1 MLRSGEEGGGDRD
14 GGGDRGTGRDR
25 VEMIGLEIAEK
36 MAEVGT
42 RVGESLVTVVM
53 TSENGLGEKGSLAVE
68 R

>member
-14 GGGDRGTGRDR
+14 GGGGRGTGRDH

-42 RVGESLVTVVM
+42 RVGESLVTVVR
-53 TSENGLGEKGSLAVE
+53 TSENGLGEKGGMAVE

>member
-14 GGGDRGTGRDR
+14 GGGGRGTGRDR

-53 TSENGLGEKGSLAVE
+53 TSENGLGEKGSMAVE